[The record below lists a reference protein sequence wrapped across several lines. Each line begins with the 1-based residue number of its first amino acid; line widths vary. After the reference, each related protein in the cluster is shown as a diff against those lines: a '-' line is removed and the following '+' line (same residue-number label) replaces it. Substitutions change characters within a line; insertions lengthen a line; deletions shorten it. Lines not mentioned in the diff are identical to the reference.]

1 MKLTDVD
8 FFLSTSKQML
18 IIDDDELTSYLNK
31 HPELNRYPSIIAEK
45 WGATCFFKSTETAE
59 RVNIEKLSFTERGL
73 LLGYPMSAVQFFVY
87 MNTKTLADYNSL
99 NRVIVK
105 FVGLSFVCSKDLI
118 PQVER
123 ELFIMYG
130 SARTPIEY
138 IAFII

>member
-45 WGATCFFKSTETAE
+45 WGATCFFKRKETSE

-87 MNTKTLADYNSL
+87 MNTKTLSEYNSL
-99 NRVIVK
+99 NRVIVE
-105 FVGLSFVCSKDLI
+105 FDGLSFVCTKDLI
-118 PQVER
+118 PQVEK

-130 SARTPIEY
+130 SARTPIKY
-138 IAFII
+138 ISFII